1 MTESS
6 EEREQMPVEL
16 DHWAEK
22 LQRAYTERD
31 HKKEFV
37 LKAPTKKE
45 HSHSIK
51 NKSFSIFES
60 D

>member
-1 MTESS
+1 
-6 EEREQMPVEL
+6 MPVEL
-16 DHWAEK
+16 DYWAEK

-31 HKKEFV
+31 HKKEYV

-45 HSHSIK
+45 HSQSKK
-51 NKSFSIFES
+51 NNAFSIFKS